1 MYSCPQQLNSCHIKK
16 LCKDLNIVLQ
26 SGRQLINF
34 YGKLLLLDSASL
46 EGSKINL
53 EIQSTMQIM
62 EIYFKL
68 SHSASLQEFSFL
80 SAHL

>member
-16 LCKDLNIVLQ
+16 LCKDLNIVK

-53 EIQSTMQIM
+53 EYKVQCTLWKSILSCHIQQV
-62 EIYFKL
+62 FKGF
-68 SHSASLQEFSFL
+68 HF
-80 SAHL
+80 